1 MNRLTL
7 SEQTQHPTKRHT
19 VVCVTNQFHCERLIR
34 AGRLIADL
42 SKTSLL
48 VINVSSPNLSEND
61 AKALEYLFQVSKEN
75 GAEMTVLYSDE
86 PMRQLAKFIKENKAV
101 NVVTGVAAQQNSPLP
116 SLWRKFTSAH
126 FFYCDRGRLLLGTRV
141 HPAVPYRVKPWRQVS
156 QPAAFSLLAMIV
168 FWKGARPRCMM
179 KNGHFLFPA
188 PTGSILSG
196 PLPGTPPSSR
206 AGRLSRYPMA

>member
-75 GAEMTVLYSDE
+75 GAEMTVLYSRNE
-86 PMRQLAKFIKENKAV
+86 VIAPLAKLTSEENKAV

-126 FFYCDRGRLLLGTRV
+126 FFTVTEDGSFSERECTR
-141 HPAVPYRVKPWRQVS
+141 
-156 QPAAFSLLAMIV
+156 
-168 FWKGARPRCMM
+168 
-179 KNGHFLFPA
+179 
-188 PTGSILSG
+188 
-196 PLPGTPPSSR
+196 PSHI
-206 AGRLSRYPMA
+206 A

>member
-101 NVVTGVAAQQNSPLP
+101 NVVTGVARPAEFPLP

-126 FFYCDRGRLLLGTRV
+126 FFTVTEDGSFSERECTR
-141 HPAVPYRVKPWRQVS
+141 
-156 QPAAFSLLAMIV
+156 
-168 FWKGARPRCMM
+168 
-179 KNGHFLFPA
+179 
-188 PTGSILSG
+188 
-196 PLPGTPPSSR
+196 PSHI
-206 AGRLSRYPMA
+206 A